1 MYFLDTNVV
10 IFALNKRKPAIDVR
24 LRRELT
30 IGTPLLISTVVLFEL
45 RYGVARSERRERSA
59 RVLEAFIADNFEI
72 APFDA
77 DDASEAGAL
86 RGALADAGTPIGPYD
101 LLIAAQARRR
111 SARLVT
117 NNMREFGRVP
127 GLLIE
132 NWSG

>member
-59 RVLEAFIADNFEI
+59 RVLDAFLADNFEI